1 MTAPKRRRRGTAVA
15 PPGPG
20 PGAGRPEELPR
31 GAADPARLD
40 ALLASLSVERLQA
53 FVRPQAA
60 ESPGLIDDLRIFAQ
74 GGVEADDSGGSY
86 ADDIAAALAQVKAS
100 RLPPEWYESFYEGDD
115 DDGGIYDEVKDLLE
129 PFRDDAREYLAKG
142 DRIESGK
149 IYEALLHA
157 CGRAMNE
164 TRDGDHGDYFADAAL
179 DQAVRALDEWAEL
192 IGQAP
197 DGPDRPRLIEPFVA
211 AYASDVSALG
221 AQAWQGAFRAAVR
234 DGLSAEMALCCMD
247 AIELDDSDPDRAGV
261 LFHLLDLSGDN
272 DRFLRVAR
280 QAVSRRPAVAPPLVH
295 KLIELGRRDEA
306 VEVAENALR
315 RLCDG
320 SRPGRCVDTG
330 GFASGDFRDSR
341 EALLRFLVDTCDPQ
355 RERDRLLEHA
365 RTLLL
370 IYNDPHDYPRVRNLL
385 SAESEIDDLLRQVT
399 QRCSPETVTEV
410 LGAERRWDD
419 LLAYARSHEKEER
432 AFQRMIRRLS
442 DHRPVACFDLCR
454 QAANRLLEQGTGERL
469 YRGVAEYARL
479 MRDIPGQDD
488 RFGEY
493 MAWMTETYRRRPS
506 LIRILGD
513 LALIGQDWR
522 ERRGR
527 QPSLVR
533 EDAAKMDLNEIV
545 RRCPVHFELK
555 GPIARAGQRSA
566 AALVWAILVRSGGT
580 MDAAAITEAIAR
592 HRRLPSASA
601 AAVRSSGL
609 RLLEVLACVSIDRE
623 GHRLRRVRLIDR
635 GDGDAI

>member
-1 MTAPKRRRRGTAVA
+1 MTASKRQRQGTDVS
-15 PPGPG
+15 P
-20 PGAGRPEELPR
+20 
-31 GAADPARLD
+31 ADPARVD
-40 ALLASLSVERLQA
+40 ALLASLSVERLRA
-53 FVRPQAA
+53 FVRLQAA
-60 ESPGLIDDLRIFAQ
+60 DFPGLIDNLRAFAQ
-74 GGVEADDSGGSY
+74 AAVEAADAGGTY
-86 ADDIAAALAQVKAS
+86 ADDIAAALAQVEAS
-100 RLPPEWYESFYEGDD
+100 RLPPEWYEAFYEGD
-115 DDGGIYDEVKDLLE
+115 DDGGIYDEVEDLLE
-129 PFRDDAREYLAKG
+129 PFRNDAREYLAKD

-164 TRDGDHGDYFADAAL
+164 TRDGDYGDYFADAAL
-179 DQAVRALDEWAEL
+179 DQAARALDEWAEL

-221 AQAWQGAFRAAVR
+221 AHAWQGAFRAAVR

-247 AIELDDSDPDRAGV
+247 AIELDDSDADRAGV

-280 QAVSRRPAVAPPLVH
+280 QAVSRRPALAPPLVH
-295 KLIELGRRDEA
+295 KLVELGRRDEA

-315 RLCDG
+315 RLSDG
-320 SRPGRCVDTG
+320 SRPGRYVDTG
-330 GFASGDFRDSR
+330 GFTSGDCRDSR
-341 EALLRFLVDTCDPQ
+341 EVLLRFLADTCDPQ

-370 IYNDPHDYPRVRNLL
+370 IYNDPDDYPRVRNLL

-399 QRCSPETVTEV
+399 ERCRPETVTEV

-419 LLAYARSHEKEER
+419 LLAYARRHAKDER

-442 DHRPVACFDLCR
+442 DHRPDACFDLCR

-479 MRDIPGQDD
+479 MRDIPGQED

-493 MAWMTETYRRRPS
+493 MAGITETYRRRPS

-527 QPSLVR
+527 QESLAPAG
-533 EDAAKMDLNEIV
+533 AAAMSIDELV
-545 RRCPVHFELK
+545 RRCPIHFELK
-555 GPIARAGQRSA
+555 GPIARGGQRSA
-566 AALVWAILVRSGGT
+566 ATLVWAILVRSGGT
-580 MDAAAITEAIAR
+580 MEAAAITAAIAS
-592 HRRLPSASA
+592 HRRLPSPSA

-609 RLLEVLACVSIDRE
+609 RLLEDLDCVSIERE
-623 GHRLRRVRLIDR
+623 GNRLRRVRLF
-635 GDGDAI
+635 GGGDADAI